1 MHTPS
6 PSDWPHAPLDACSL
20 VERPRPGAVAISHP
34 STVDEIIILTCY
46 HLGLPPTLYYYTLTP
61 QATPPLTPPPP
72 PSSASLRLSCSKVPS
87 SRTTKHIPIPVLPP
101 ELSEFS
107 WTGKGYLDGSCYRP
121 TDCVERGSLAT
132 VLTTFSRSTCIS
144 SLSRC
149 DSSHH
154 GLVPTFTSQ
163 SCPLRRTS

>member
-1 MHTPS
+1 MKLLFLHATTLDYLLHSTTVPS
-6 PSDWPHAPLDACSL
+6 LRKRLLLLLLLLS
-20 VERPRPGAVAISHP
+20 
-34 STVDEIIILTCY
+34 
-46 HLGLPPTLYYYTLTP
+46 
-61 QATPPLTPPPP
+61 

-87 SRTTKHIPIPVLPP
+87 SRATKHIPIPVLPP

-121 TDCVERGSLAT
+121 TDCVERRSLAT

-163 SCPLRRTS
+163 SCPHRRTS

>member
-46 HLGLPPTLYYYTLTP
+46 HLGTTSYTLLLYP
-61 QATPPLTPPPP
+61 H
-72 PSSASLRLSCSKVPS
+72 SASDSSSSSSSRHHQHPSACPVATFQS
-87 SRTTKHIPIPVLPP
+87 SRTTNHIPIPVLPP

>member
-1 MHTPS
+1 MKLLFLHATTLDYLLHSTTIPS
-6 PSDWPHAPLDACSL
+6 LRKRLLLLLLLS
-20 VERPRPGAVAISHP
+20 
-34 STVDEIIILTCY
+34 
-46 HLGLPPTLYYYTLTP
+46 
-61 QATPPLTPPPP
+61 